1 MDTGIK
7 LELID
12 EICEIARQN
21 NIDKVVLFGSRA
33 RGDYRE
39 RSDIDLAVIG
49 GNYERFVADIE
60 DKTNTLLM
68 YDIVN
73 MNISVQKELM
83 ESIKKEGVILYEK
96 I

>member
-1 MDTGIK
+1 M
-7 LELID
+7 
-12 EICEIARQN
+12 
-21 NIDKVVLFGSRA
+21 VLFGSRA

>member
-1 MDTGIK
+1 MYVKLIQESCMDTGIK

-39 RSDIDLAVIG
+39 
-49 GNYERFVADIE
+49 
-60 DKTNTLLM
+60 K
-68 YDIVN
+68 
-73 MNISVQKELM
+73 
-83 ESIKKEGVILYEK
+83 
-96 I
+96 

>member
-7 LELID
+7 LKLID